1 MIQNRNYI
9 RVSNWHYVDFAKPE
23 LDHHISVPMAPTN
36 AGLHILW
43 TNLNSAQVHSMRNLM
58 IELGLLVPLNED
70 ISLSLLRASA
80 SLY

>member
-1 MIQNRNYI
+1 VLLQLANT
-9 RVSNWHYVDFAKPE
+9 APEKPE
-23 LDHHISVPMAPTN
+23 LDHRIAVPMAPTN
-36 AGLHILW
+36 AVLNILW
-43 TNLNSAQVHSMRNLM
+43 TNLNSAHVHFMRNLM